1 MKHLKEFFIIILISF
16 IGELL
21 NLLIPLPIPGSV
33 YGLVIMFTCLC
44 LKIIKLDNIHTTSK
58 FLIEIMPL
66 MFIPA
71 GVGLMTSFADLKP
84 ILLEVTVITIVT
96 TILVMA
102 VTGII
107 AQLMTRKKD
116 KDFTK
121 IEVKDNE

>member
-1 MKHLKEFFIIILISF
+1 MKYLKEFFIIILISF

-71 GVGLMTSFADLKP
+71 GVGLITSFADLKP

>member
-1 MKHLKEFFIIILISF
+1 MKYLKEFFIIILISF

-102 VTGII
+102 ITGII

>member
-1 MKHLKEFFIIILISF
+1 MKYLKEFFIIILISF

-21 NLLIPLPIPGSV
+21 NLLIPLPIPSSV

-44 LKIIKLDNIHTTSK
+44 LKIIKLDNIHKTSK

-71 GVGLMTSFADLKP
+71 GVGLMTSFADLKS

>member
-1 MKHLKEFFIIILISF
+1 MKYLKEFFIIILISF

>member
-1 MKHLKEFFIIILISF
+1 
-16 IGELL
+16 
-21 NLLIPLPIPGSV
+21 
-33 YGLVIMFTCLC
+33 
-44 LKIIKLDNIHTTSK
+44 
-58 FLIEIMPL
+58 MPL

>member
-1 MKHLKEFFIIILISF
+1 MKYLKEFFIIILISF

-71 GVGLMTSFADLKP
+71 GVGLMTSFADLKS

>member
-58 FLIEIMPL
+58 FLIEIIPL